1 MHHCIPGSFFQKT
14 FGESYLFFF
23 FFFGILFSSKIP
35 KCSAR
40 LLAERVFSLM
50 YSDSVFACQEES
62 EEDFPH
68 FFIRAKPGTVARA
81 RCRGAERWPGDG
93 CGRARCGCRRRARRS
108 ETAGCRRS
116 ARR

>member
-23 FFFGILFSSKIP
+23 FFFGILFSSKIS

-62 EEDFPH
+62 ESKRRGEEAEDGSGCDAGASV
-68 FFIRAKPGTVARA
+68 RVER
-81 RCRGAERWPGDG
+81 RRGRGQSSAFSV
-93 CGRARCGCRRRARRS
+93 ARCGLDS
-108 ETAGCRRS
+108 HETF
-116 ARR
+116 